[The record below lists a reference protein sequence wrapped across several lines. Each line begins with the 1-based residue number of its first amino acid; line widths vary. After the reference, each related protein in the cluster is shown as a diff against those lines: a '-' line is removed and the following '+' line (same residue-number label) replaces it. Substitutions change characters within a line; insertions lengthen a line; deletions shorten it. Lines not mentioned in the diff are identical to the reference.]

1 MAFLAPLFLVALA
14 AVAVPIWVHM
24 IQRERRDIVEFPSLM
39 FIQRIP
45 YQSVERR
52 RIHNWWLLALRL
64 AALALI
70 VLAFSRPFFTSSAIA
85 AAAAAGGAR
94 EVVILLDRS
103 ASMGYGDRW
112 TRAQAEARRVV
123 SDLGGGDRA
132 TLVLFD
138 RGAEET
144 VRATSDQ
151 GSLNA
156 AIGAATVSSEA
167 TRFAPALRLAQS
179 LLSRSDRAQKEA
191 VLITDFQRSGWERQE
206 EIPLPEG
213 AIITPVSVGD
223 AETADLAVTGV
234 TFRREAFS
242 GQQRVTVTAALI
254 NRSADRISQQVQLE
268 LDDRVVGARELTL
281 EPNASGS
288 VEFDA
293 VTVAE
298 SSVRGAI
305 RAGTDKFARDNDFFF
320 ALSPSRPVSV
330 LVVQAD
336 GVDRSASVHLTT
348 ALELSRTPP
357 FKPEVVPASRVT
369 SSMLEGRAVVIIN
382 DSSTLSTVTADLLKA
397 FVERGGGLFIALGAR
412 TPVSGAWPA
421 MPGTVGSPVERLAL
435 RGGTLGY
442 LDYSHP
448 VLGEFK
454 DPRSGNFANT
464 RFMKYRALTPG
475 EGDKV
480 LARFD
485 DGGAALVER
494 RLGNG
499 RVLAFTSTLDAS
511 WNDMPQHGMFLPL
524 AHEIVRYL
532 ARYDEPEAWMTVG
545 RVVDISAPVG
555 SLVMQGQAGTSIGT
569 SAVVVSPSGRQTT
582 LGQNGV
588 PSIELSEQGLYS
600 MRLAGSGNRRP
611 YAVAVNLDPA
621 ETDLTPL
628 DPAEFLSSVTTRPAA
643 TLRNG
648 QALEPEEQR
657 PADLEKQQSW
667 WWFLLVAGL
676 IALLG
681 ESVLSNIQSKRL
693 QPGLKPRQ
701 VPQVQ

>member
-24 IQRERRDIVEFPSLM
+24 IQRERRDMVEFPSLM

-70 VLAFSRPFFTSSAIA
+70 VLAFSRPFFTSNSIVA
-85 AAAAAGGAR
+85 AATAGGAR

-103 ASMGYGDRW
+103 ASMSYGDHW
-112 TRAQAEARRVV
+112 TRAQAEAERVV
-123 SDLGGGDRA
+123 SGLDGGDRA

-138 RGAEET
+138 RGAEER
-144 VRATSDQ
+144 VRATSDR

-156 AIGAATVSSEA
+156 AIRAATVSSDA

-179 LLSRSDRAQKEA
+179 LLSRSDRGRREA
-191 VLITDFQRSGWERQE
+191 FIITDFQRTGWERQE

-213 AIITPVSVGD
+213 ATITPISV
-223 AETADLAVTGV
+223 AEPDTADLAVTGV
-234 TFRREAFS
+234 TFRRESFS
-242 GQQRVTVTAALI
+242 GQQRVIVTAGLI
-254 NRSADRISQQVQLE
+254 NRSADRVSQRVQLE
-268 LDDRVVGARELTL
+268 LDDRPVGTRDLTL
-281 EPNASGS
+281 EANASGS

-298 SSVRGAI
+298 SSVRGVI
-305 RAGTDKFARDNDFFF
+305 RAGTDKFSRDNDFFF

-330 LVVQAD
+330 LVIQAD
-336 GVDRSASVHLTT
+336 GVDRNASIHLTT
-348 ALELSRTPP
+348 ALDLSRMPP
-357 FKPEVVPASRVT
+357 FKSEVVPASRV
-369 SSMLEGRAVVIIN
+369 SAAMLEGRAVVVVN
-382 DSSTLSTVTADLLKA
+382 DSSTLSSAAADVLKG
-397 FVERGGGLFIALGAR
+397 FVERGGGLFIALGSR
-412 TPVSGAWPA
+412 TPVSGTWAV

-435 RGGTLGY
+435 KGATLGY

-464 RFMKYRALTPG
+464 RFMKYRMLTP
-475 EGDKV
+475 ETGDKV

-485 DGGAALVER
+485 DGAAALVER

-511 WNDMPQHGMFLPL
+511 WNDMPRHGMFLPL

-532 ARYDEPEAWMTVG
+532 SRYDEPEAWMTVG

-555 SLVMQGQAGTSIGT
+555 SLVMQGQAGSALGT

-582 LGQNGV
+582 LGQNGA
-588 PSIELSEQGLYS
+588 PSIELTEQGLYS
-600 MRLAGSGNRRP
+600 MRLAGSGDRRP
-611 YAVAVNLDPA
+611 FAVAVNLDPA
-621 ETDLTPL
+621 ETDLTAL
-628 DPAEFLSSVTTRPAA
+628 EPAEFLASVTTRPAV
-643 TLRNG
+643 TPLKG
-648 QALEPEEQR
+648 PSLEPEEQK
-657 PADLEKQQSW
+657 PTDIEKQQSW

-676 IALLG
+676 IALFG
-681 ESVLSNIQSKRL
+681 ESVLSNFQSKKL
-693 QPGLKPRQ
+693 QPGLKPKGMVQ
-701 VPQVQ
+701 V